1 MTGSISEPLDRLEV
15 LVTKSPHK
23 NIIEMEIEKEKEAG
37 AGDELVFQATSC
49 ASFPTLSSTKNTR
62 MTRVADSANAGNP
75 FSMLLYA
82 NNDIVSNS
90 INRGGGWETSR
101 VLAFNKYFTDYS
113 KKT

>member
-1 MTGSISEPLDRLEV
+1 MIARALIVLSFFVVCYILKHSHDHGTLTMTGSISEPLDRLEV

-62 MTRVADSANAGNP
+62 MTRVAD
-75 FSMLLYA
+75 
-82 NNDIVSNS
+82 
-90 INRGGGWETSR
+90 
-101 VLAFNKYFTDYS
+101 
-113 KKT
+113 